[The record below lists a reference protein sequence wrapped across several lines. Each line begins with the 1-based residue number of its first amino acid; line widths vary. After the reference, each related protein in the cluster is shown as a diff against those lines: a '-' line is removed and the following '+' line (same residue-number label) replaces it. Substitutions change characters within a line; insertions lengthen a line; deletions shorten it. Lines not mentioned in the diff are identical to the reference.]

1 MILMQQ
7 RARSEAET
15 AFHVS
20 SPVFGGG
27 LRRGLRAIEDRAAP
41 SLALPHKAGEGTL
54 IPALTSMPNATT
66 IR

>member
-15 AFHVS
+15 AFYVS

-27 LRRGLRAIEDRAAP
+27 LRRGLRAVERRAAP
-41 SLALPHKAGEGTL
+41 SLALPRFAVEGTL
-54 IPALTSMPNATT
+54 IPAPASVLNMRTVS
-66 IR
+66 